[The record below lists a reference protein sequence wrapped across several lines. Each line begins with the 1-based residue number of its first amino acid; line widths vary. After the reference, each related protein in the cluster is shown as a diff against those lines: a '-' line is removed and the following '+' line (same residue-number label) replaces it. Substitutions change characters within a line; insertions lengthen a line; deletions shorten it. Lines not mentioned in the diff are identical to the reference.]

1 MPMVGFDANVLRRL
15 FEKVYFISGTAY
27 AGKSTMVRM
36 LAEKHDGIAC
46 GENYNEVHFDLIDPA
61 KQPNL
66 GYFQTMPDWQAFIH
80 RTPEAYEAW
89 IDGCAR
95 EGVQLEVLE
104 LIRACA
110 AGKPVFVD
118 TNIPLDVLRDI
129 SDDRRVALM
138 LSDPSVSVNR
148 FFDRPDRE
156 KQFLYRCILEAED
169 SDRAM
174 ASFRACLERINSP
187 ERVKAFEESGFF
199 VLWRDESR
207 TLGQTLEILE
217 RHFGLI

>member
-15 FEKVYFISGTAY
+15 FERVYFISGTAY

-46 GENYNEVHFDLIDPA
+46 GENYNEIHFDLIDPA

-104 LIRACA
+104 LIRASA

-174 ASFRACLERINSP
+174 ANFRACLERINSP
-187 ERVKAFEESGFF
+187 ERIKAFEESGFF
-199 VLWRDESR
+199 VLWRDEAR
-207 TLGQTLEILE
+207 APGQTLEILDK
-217 RHFGLI
+217 HFGLI